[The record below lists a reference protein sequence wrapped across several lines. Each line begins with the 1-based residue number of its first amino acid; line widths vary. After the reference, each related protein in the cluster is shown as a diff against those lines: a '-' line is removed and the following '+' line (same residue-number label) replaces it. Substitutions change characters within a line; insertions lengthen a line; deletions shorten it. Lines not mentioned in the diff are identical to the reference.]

1 MKAWLIIGS
10 LLLSSVFLVISCEND
25 SSIEFKRYYT
35 EGAQVYITHCQNCH
49 GTHGEGLLALIPP
62 LTDSVYFKNNKTTLA
77 CSIRDGMKDPLI
89 VGGKGFAN
97 TMPQQVLSPI
107 ELAEVITY
115 IQNSFGNK
123 LGLTTVDQVQADMT
137 NCK

>member
-1 MKAWLIIGS
+1 MKAGIIIG
-10 LLLSSVFLVISCEND
+10 LVLFLGIIISCQSD

-35 EGAQVYITHCQNCH
+35 EGAQLYQLHCQNCH

-62 LTDSVYFKNNKTTLA
+62 LTDSAYFKTNKTTLA
-77 CSIRDGMKDPLI
+77 CSIRQGFKNNPM
-89 VGGKGFAN
+89 VVSGKPFAG
-97 TMPQQVLSPI
+97 TMPQQDLGPV

-123 LGLTTVDQVQADMT
+123 LGLTTVDQVQTDMV